1 MKRKQ
6 KKQESENKEDETAAL
21 MKQMG
26 AYLTIPFVLAVSPIL
41 GWLIGQWLD
50 KKLTTTPYLRYV
62 FLLLGF
68 AAGVREVYRMLKR
81 FENED

>member
-1 MKRKQ
+1 MN
-6 KKQESENKEDETAAL
+6 KKQENENKEKTAHL
-21 MKQMG
+21 MRLIG
-26 AYLTIPFVLAVSPIL
+26 ICLTIPFVLAVSPIF

-68 AAGVREVYRMLKR
+68 IAGIREVYRLLKKVR
-81 FENED
+81 NESG